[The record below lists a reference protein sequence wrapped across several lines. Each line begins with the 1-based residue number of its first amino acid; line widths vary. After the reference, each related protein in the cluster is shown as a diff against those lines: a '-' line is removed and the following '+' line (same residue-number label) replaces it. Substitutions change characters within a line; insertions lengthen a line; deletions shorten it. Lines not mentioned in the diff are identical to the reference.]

1 MDLPRMDDSERLAR
15 ELDWNL
21 LRTFIA
27 IVQEGGITAAADR
40 LLLKQPSVSNA
51 LKRLETSLGKRLIER
66 GPSHFRV
73 TDAGQS
79 LYREALEIHGTIAR
93 LTVELRDIEDEI
105 RGHVRIRLAS
115 HVIFPPLDETLRE
128 YSQQHHNVTY
138 DISVRT
144 SADVVASVLEKKA
157 SLGICL
163 VHHRH
168 PDLTYDKLYREHF
181 GFFCGPT
188 HRYFGQKNLTLADL
202 DGEPSVTFD
211 TDSLQDALRPVA
223 VLRTQLN
230 LDHTI
235 RATSSQLEEVKRL
248 IVAGVGIGPLPIHVV
263 TRDVEDG
270 LLWRLP
276 PYDDPPAID
285 VFLVTNPASRLNR
298 AEKGMIDML
307 LEMTEKL
314 PLSGRTY
321 PPSGNAVR
329 LGSHPVRPG

>member
-51 LKRLETSLGKRLIER
+51 LKRLETSLGKRLVDR

-73 TDAGQS
+73 TDAGQR
-79 LYREALEIHGTIAR
+79 LYAEALEIHGTIAR
-93 LTVELRDIEDEI
+93 LTVELRDIEDAI

-115 HVIFPPLDETLRE
+115 HVVFPPLDETLRE
-128 YSQQHHNVTY
+128 FSHRHQNVSF
-138 DISVRT
+138 DLSVRT
-144 SADVVASVLEKKA
+144 SADVVASVLEKEA

-163 VHHRH
+163 VHRQH
-168 PDLTYDKLYREHF
+168 PDLTYDKLFREHF

-188 HRYFGQKNLTLADL
+188 HRFFGQKDLALEDL

-211 TDSLQDALRPVA
+211 TDSLQDALRPIA

-230 LDHTI
+230 LDATI

-248 IVAGVGIGPLPIHVV
+248 IVAGVGIGPLPIHAV
-263 TRDVEDG
+263 TRDIEDG

-276 PYDDPPAID
+276 PYDNPPAID
-285 VFLVTNPASRLNR
+285 IYLVTNPASRLNR
-298 AEKGMIDML
+298 AEKGLIEML
-307 LEMTEKL
+307 IEKTVAL
-314 PLSGRTY
+314 PLAARVY
-321 PPSGNAVR
+321 PAPGDAGN
-329 LGSHPVRPG
+329 

>member
-51 LKRLETSLGKRLIER
+51 LKRLETSLGKRLVDR

-73 TDAGQS
+73 TDAGQR
-79 LYREALEIHGTIAR
+79 LYAEALEIHGTIAR
-93 LTVELRDIEDEI
+93 LTVELRDIEDAI

-115 HVIFPPLDETLRE
+115 HVVFPPLDETLRE
-128 YSQQHHNVTY
+128 FSHRHQNVSF
-138 DISVRT
+138 DLSVRT
-144 SADVVASVLEKKA
+144 SADVVASVLEKEA

-163 VHHRH
+163 VHRQH
-168 PDLTYDKLYREHF
+168 PDLTYDKLFREHF

-188 HRYFGQKNLTLADL
+188 HRFFGQKDLALEDL

-211 TDSLQDALRPVA
+211 TDSLQDALRPIA

-230 LDHTI
+230 LDATI

-248 IVAGVGIGPLPIHVV
+248 IVAGVGIGPLPIHAV
-263 TRDVEDG
+263 TRDIEDG

-276 PYDDPPAID
+276 PYDNPPAID
-285 VFLVTNPASRLNR
+285 IYLVTNPASRLNR
-298 AEKGMIDML
+298 AEKGLIEML
-307 LEMTEKL
+307 IEKTVAL
-314 PLSGRTY
+314 PLAARIY
-321 PPSGNAVR
+321 PSPGVSGN
-329 LGSHPVRPG
+329 

>member
-51 LKRLETSLGKRLIER
+51 LKRLETSLGKRLVDR

-73 TDAGQS
+73 TDAGQR
-79 LYREALEIHGTIAR
+79 LYAEALEIHGTIAR
-93 LTVELRDIEDEI
+93 LTVELRDIEDAI

-115 HVIFPPLDETLRE
+115 HVVFPPLDETLRE
-128 YSQQHHNVTY
+128 FSHRHQNVSF
-138 DISVRT
+138 DLSVRT
-144 SADVVASVLEKKA
+144 SADVVASVLEKEA

-163 VHHRH
+163 VHRQH
-168 PDLTYDKLYREHF
+168 PDLTYDKLFREHF

-188 HRYFGQKNLTLADL
+188 HRFFGQKDLALEDL

-211 TDSLQDALRPVA
+211 TDSLQDALRPIA

-230 LDHTI
+230 LDATI

-248 IVAGVGIGPLPIHVV
+248 IVAGVGIGPLPIHAV
-263 TRDVEDG
+263 TRDIEDG

-276 PYDDPPAID
+276 PYDNPPAID
-285 VFLVTNPASRLNR
+285 IYLVTNPASRLNR
-298 AEKGMIDML
+298 AEKGLIEML
-307 LEMTEKL
+307 IEKTVAL
-314 PLSGRTY
+314 PLAARVY
-321 PPSGNAVR
+321 PAPGDVGN
-329 LGSHPVRPG
+329 

>member
-15 ELDWNL
+15 GLDWNL

-51 LKRLETSLGKRLIER
+51 LKRLETSLGKRLVDR

-73 TDAGQS
+73 TDAGQR
-79 LYREALEIHGTIAR
+79 LYAEALEIHGTIAR
-93 LTVELRDIEDEI
+93 LTVELRDIEDAI

-115 HVIFPPLDETLRE
+115 HVVFPPLDETLRE
-128 YSQQHHNVTY
+128 FSHRHQNVSF
-138 DISVRT
+138 DLSVRT
-144 SADVVASVLEKKA
+144 SADVVASVLEKEA

-163 VHHRH
+163 VHRQH
-168 PDLTYDKLYREHF
+168 PDLTYDKLFREHF

-188 HRYFGQKNLTLADL
+188 HRFFGQKDLALEDL

-211 TDSLQDALRPVA
+211 TDSLQDALRPIA

-230 LDHTI
+230 LDATI

-248 IVAGVGIGPLPIHVV
+248 IVAGVGIGPLPIHAV
-263 TRDVEDG
+263 TRDIEDG

-276 PYDDPPAID
+276 PYDNPPAID
-285 VFLVTNPASRLNR
+285 IYLVTNPASRLNR
-298 AEKGMIDML
+298 AEKGLIEML
-307 LEMTEKL
+307 IEKTVAL
-314 PLSGRTY
+314 PLAARVY
-321 PPSGNAVR
+321 PAPGDVGN
-329 LGSHPVRPG
+329 

>member
-1 MDLPRMDDSERLAR
+1 MDDSERLAR

-51 LKRLETSLGKRLIER
+51 LKRLETSLGKRLVDR

-73 TDAGQS
+73 TDAGQR
-79 LYREALEIHGTIAR
+79 LYAEALEIHGTIAR
-93 LTVELRDIEDEI
+93 LTVELRDIEDAI

-115 HVIFPPLDETLRE
+115 HVVFPPLDETLRE
-128 YSQQHHNVTY
+128 FSHRHQNVSF
-138 DISVRT
+138 DLSVRT
-144 SADVVASVLEKKA
+144 SADVVASVLEKEA

-163 VHHRH
+163 VHRQH
-168 PDLTYDKLYREHF
+168 PDLTYDKLFREHF

-188 HRYFGQKNLTLADL
+188 HRFFGQKDLALEDL

-211 TDSLQDALRPVA
+211 TDSLQDALRPIA

-230 LDHTI
+230 LDATI

-248 IVAGVGIGPLPIHVV
+248 IVAGVGIGPLPIHAV
-263 TRDVEDG
+263 TRDIEDG

-276 PYDDPPAID
+276 PYDNPPAID
-285 VFLVTNPASRLNR
+285 IYLVTNPASRLNR
-298 AEKGMIDML
+298 AEKGLIEML
-307 LEMTEKL
+307 IEKTVAL
-314 PLSGRTY
+314 PLAARVY
-321 PPSGNAVR
+321 PAPGDAGN
-329 LGSHPVRPG
+329 